1 MKSRYQNL
9 RRIGT
14 LSLILAWI
22 VLVLGILSAIGVSL
36 GLNQLGN
43 LLRTN
48 FDYQGFFP
56 SPILAALPGL
66 LFAVPIF
73 LQFYII
79 GKVLHL
85 MVGLDER
92 TLVAEQNTQ
101 VAATAVASPGADT
114 DIPGELNR
122 QAKLIASNLEATQG
136 LQQQFA
142 SLQAR
147 LSGAPASTAVV
158 VPAAVGA
165 AVAVGTE
172 SVANAAES
180 VQNTATDLA

>member
-22 VLVLGILSAIGVSL
+22 VLVLGILSALGVSL

-56 SPILAALPGL
+56 SPILAVLPGL
-66 LFAVPIF
+66 LFAVLIF

-92 TLVAEQNTQ
+92 TLVAKSETQ
-101 VAATAVASPGADT
+101 PAATAAVAPGADT
-114 DIPGELNR
+114 DISGELNR

-147 LSGAPASTAVV
+147 LSGAPVVAAVAA
-158 VPAAVGA
+158 PAAVGA
-165 AVAVGTE
+165 AVAGATNSE
-172 SVANAAES
+172 A
-180 VQNTATDLA
+180 TATEAVSDASTDLT